1 MKWNG
6 WLAAIV
12 ICLVAS
18 AVAAPKGTVPR
29 SSAERYAVHAVQN
42 GVGIG
47 LIALTGE
54 QARKQFV
61 SDVNRCCV
69 VVEIALYPAQGKA
82 LEVSLND
89 IVLRVDGKEMGA
101 KPASPKMVA
110 LMLQKKAAS
119 TKDVTV
125 SPSVGVG
132 YETGGYDPITGTRR
146 SGGVY
151 QQVGV
156 GVGIGGGPPQS
167 GSTEKDRTAMETE
180 LSEKGLPEGSA
191 SAPVAGF
198 VYFPVTPKK
207 KSKLQLEYFVQG
219 KKVSLNLP
227 QP

>member
-1 MKWNG
+1 MKWNC

-12 ICLVAS
+12 VGVISS
-18 AVAAPKGTVPR
+18 ATAAPKGTVPR
-29 SSAERYAVHAVQN
+29 SSAERYAVHANQN

-54 QARKQFV
+54 QVRKQFV

-82 LEVSLND
+82 LDVSLND
-89 IVLRVDGKEMGA
+89 IVLRVDGKEIGA
-101 KPASPKMVA
+101 KPASPKVVA
-110 LMLQKKAAS
+110 LLLQKKAAS

-132 YETGGYDPITGTRR
+132 YESGGYDPITGTQR

-151 QQVGV
+151 RQVGV

-167 GSTEKDRTAMETE
+167 GSTDKDRAAMETE
-180 LSEKGLPEGSA
+180 LSEKGLPERSA
-191 SAPVAGF
+191 STAVAGF

-207 KSKLQLEYFVQG
+207 KTKLQLEYFLQG
-219 KKVSLNLP
+219 KKVSLDLP
-227 QP
+227 QL